1 MELAAFTKTLPQF
14 SAIQVDRIESDLEQL
29 LSDCLQ
35 AIDSLLNATSDYTW
49 ENLMQPFE
57 ALDDRL
63 TQFWSPISH
72 LNSVMNNAALREAY
86 EACLPKLS
94 DYGTAVSHNRKLYE
108 AIQAIKESQAFAT
121 LDLAQQKV
129 IENNLRDFK
138 LSGVSL
144 DAKKKADYAAISKRL
159 SALTNQ
165 FENHILDATKAWTKH
180 ITDDA
185 LLSGLPDIAKQQA
198 AATAQAQGLE
208 GWLVTLEMPSY
219 FAVITYADD
228 RALRQEIYEAYT
240 TRASDQGPNAGT
252 WDNGPVMQ
260 AILENRVALA
270 NLLDFKNYA
279 EKSLATKM
287 VKTPEAVLAF
297 LNDLVQASLS
307 AATAEFQRLQAFAK
321 DTLSLE
327 TLEAWDVTYAS
338 EKLRENRYAISQEDL
353 RPYFPESQVVSGLF
367 EIVKK
372 LFQVTITPI
381 EGVDVWHP
389 DVKVYAV
396 YDAAGALR
404 AAFYTDLYARP
415 DKRGGAWMDDCR
427 GRRRLPNGDVQI
439 PVAYVTCNF
448 NGPVGDTPALLKHD
462 EVVTLFHEFGHALQH
477 MLTTIDYAEVSG
489 INGVP
494 WDAVEVASQF
504 LENWAWQAT
513 SIPYIAK
520 HYKTGEAL
528 PGTLFDKMIRAKNF
542 QSAMMMLRQLEFALF
557 DFELHL
563 LTRVAEVA
571 EIQRILDNVRARVTV
586 VPVPSFNRF
595 QHSFSHI
602 FAGGYAAGYYSY
614 KWAEVMAA
622 DAFGLFLENGIFDAE
637 TSQKF
642 LETFLESGGAIEP
655 GELFKTFRGRAPEVQ
670 ALLEQSGITGES

>member
-94 DYGTAVSHNRKLYE
+94 DYGTAVSHNHKLYE
-108 AIQAIKESQAFAT
+108 AIQAIKESQAFAA

-563 LTRVAEVA
+563 LTRVSEVA